1 MEDNKYY
8 KVIEYILDH
17 ISYILAIVCCGLAP
31 TILLFYIWDYAFF
44 INCELIRLIMLIV
57 SVASIAYSYN
67 MFWAYISELIMVN
80 GKNSDVK
87 IGFVFI
93 VGSGCE
99 ALEFITSIIVYYC
112 NSSWNKIF
120 VYVAVV
126 VIIPIIYNFIASRNY
141 RKNEKIMSK
150 IEKNAFEQFIKNG
163 DDEIKELYNKK
174 IEKLIDESDL
184 SNKQVAKEKLMYN
197 KVEG

>member
-1 MEDNKYY
+1 MKDNKYY

-31 TILLFYIWDYAFF
+31 TILLFYIWDDAFF

-57 SVASIAYSYN
+57 SVASMVYSYN
-67 MFWAYISELIMVN
+67 IFGAYISELIMAN

-87 IGFVFI
+87 IEFVFI

-126 VIIPIIYNFIASRNY
+126 VIIPIIYNFIASINY
-141 RKNEKIMSK
+141 RK
-150 IEKNAFEQFIKNG
+150 
-163 DDEIKELYNKK
+163 KK
-174 IEKLIDESDL
+174 L
-184 SNKQVAKEKLMYN
+184 
-197 KVEG
+197 

>member
-31 TILLFYIWDYAFF
+31 TILLFYIWDDAFF

-99 ALEFITSIIVYYC
+99 ALEFITSIIV
-112 NSSWNKIF
+112 IVLGIRF
-120 VYVAVV
+120 
-126 VIIPIIYNFIASRNY
+126 
-141 RKNEKIMSK
+141 
-150 IEKNAFEQFIKNG
+150 
-163 DDEIKELYNKK
+163 LY
-174 IEKLIDESDL
+174 
-184 SNKQVAKEKLMYN
+184 M
-197 KVEG
+197 